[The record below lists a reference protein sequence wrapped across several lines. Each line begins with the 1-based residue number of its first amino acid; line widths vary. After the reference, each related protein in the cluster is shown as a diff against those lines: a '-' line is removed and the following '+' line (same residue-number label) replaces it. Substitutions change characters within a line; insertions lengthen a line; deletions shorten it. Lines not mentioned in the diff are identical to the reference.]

1 MLSTD
6 TGIFLT
12 PERPGDAIHEYS
24 FTGELQRTYNFNQ
37 VVDSG
42 EIGMVTG
49 AFVKN
54 GTVYVSM
61 LPADEICPPGG
72 GECNYGSSS
81 DTSYIYRLENGQ
93 ITFDSDSRADTILY
107 GIAPD
112 GTRVGRSL
120 LATSRGNLII
130 EGPDPAP

>member
-1 MLSTD
+1 M
-6 TGIFLT
+6 T

-24 FTGELQRTYNFNQ
+24 FTGELQRTYNFDQ

-42 EIGMVTG
+42 KIGMVTG

-61 LPADEICPPGG
+61 LPGRVAASVT
-72 GECNYGSSS
+72 YGSSS
-81 DTSYIYRLENGQ
+81 DTSYIYRLENGR

-120 LATSRGNLII
+120 LATARGNLTI
-130 EGPDPAP
+130 EGPDSAP